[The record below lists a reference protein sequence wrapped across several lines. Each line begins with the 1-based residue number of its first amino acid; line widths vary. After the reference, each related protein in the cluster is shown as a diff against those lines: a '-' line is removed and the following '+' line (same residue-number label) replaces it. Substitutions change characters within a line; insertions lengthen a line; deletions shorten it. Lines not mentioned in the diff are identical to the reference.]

1 MGPPPPS
8 ADPYSHGLSAP
19 PSHHALVT
27 IVSPPNQLQS
37 TVYPTATAR
46 DLLPRPLP
54 PGLSIIR
61 PLPISAATT
70 GRWFPVRQPQ
80 YSTDINLKVL
90 VSQHPSH
97 SLSFESDSLVCYFWT
112 RVHVS
117 IKSTPSSTGVSL
129 VKHQCSRKRHHRVA
143 ADIPGDFYQTC
154 HLYPGEQHQQRA
166 HKALLKI

>member
-1 MGPPPPS
+1 MGLPPPS
-8 ADPYSHGLSAP
+8 ADPYSHRLSAP

-80 YSTDINLKVL
+80 YSRDINLKVL

-97 SLSFESDSLVCYFWT
+97 SLSFECDSLRQQNKTEFCW
-112 RVHVS
+112 
-117 IKSTPSSTGVSL
+117 SSEVGSAWILRNVIRAK
-129 VKHQCSRKRHHRVA
+129 KHSV
-143 ADIPGDFYQTC
+143 FFFLT
-154 HLYPGEQHQQRA
+154 
-166 HKALLKI
+166 LLGPN

>member
-1 MGPPPPS
+1 MGLPPPG
-8 ADPYSHGLSAP
+8 ADPYSHRLSAP

-70 GRWFPVRQPQ
+70 GRWFPVRQAQ
-80 YSTDINLKVL
+80 DSRDINLKVL
-90 VSQHPSH
+90 VSQRPSH
-97 SLSFESDSLVCYFWT
+97 SLSLECDSLIQPKKRALLELSIRAKEHCLLLPCSTWAKLVYKDIGLYFWT
-112 RVHVS
+112 RVHGCF
-117 IKSTPSSTGVSL
+117 TSSTSSAGVTS
-129 VKHQCSRKRHHRVA
+129 VA
-143 ADIPGDFYQTC
+143 G
-154 HLYPGEQHQQRA
+154 R
-166 HKALLKI
+166 